1 MPVNEALVRPIA
13 YFSLTSHTHLGFAT
27 FATRFFKMGNSR
39 DLVIKFAGLS
49 NGAHRF
55 DLKAGD
61 AFFEQLEDSLIASG
75 DVDVVLELVKK
86 SSHLELHFKLAGE
99 VSETCDRCAVDY
111 RQPVSGEYRMF
122 VKFAETFEEV
132 DDELM
137 TVPHGTYELDL
148 SQMVYEFIGLSLPL
162 RKVPCEE
169 NGDTTL
175 CDRAVLERIS
185 ESTADNESNNPFKAV
200 LGGLKDRLN

>member
-1 MPVNEALVRPIA
+1 
-13 YFSLTSHTHLGFAT
+13 
-27 FATRFFKMGNSR
+27 MGNSR
-39 DLVIKFAGLS
+39 DLVLKFAGLS
-49 NGAHRF
+49 NGSHRF

-61 AFFEQLEDSLIASG
+61 AFFEQMEDSLIASG
-75 DVDVVLELVKK
+75 DVEVVLDLLKK
-86 SSHLELHFKLAGE
+86 PSHLELNFTLSGE
-99 VSETCDRCAVDY
+99 VGETCDRCAVGY
-111 RQPVSGEYRMF
+111 RQAISGKYRMF

-162 RKVPCEE
+162 RKVPCEVTR
-169 NGDTTL
+169 DTSL
-175 CDRAVLERIS
+175 CDRSVLDRIS
-185 ESTADNESNNPFKAV
+185 ESSADNESNNPFKAV